1 MKLEARDTALR
12 ICQEIEPG
20 ERGISFALFPGI
32 GLCSRACGLASLKFV
47 GQAYRLATFR
57 QQLILEAE
65 FLLPQGNLTF
75 LLKVF
80 QMIG

>member
-1 MKLEARDTALR
+1 MVYIIYLF
-12 ICQEIEPG
+12 
-20 ERGISFALFPGI
+20 ISRNWLMQ
-32 GLCSRACGLASLKFV
+32 LCGLASLKFV
-47 GQAYRLATFR
+47 GQACRLATFR